1 MKKMLFFLALATV
14 IGCSK
19 EAESDSGYFI
29 FGYAHGFCVGNCVT
43 VFKLEDDSLVADDD
57 AAYASLTSPSIP
69 FQSTNLP
76 SDKVALAKG
85 LQAQIPA
92 ALYNE
97 PDGSVG
103 CPDCRDQGL
112 FYLKIKTGDT
122 VREWRIDRDK
132 PEYAAFCDSIWD
144 TVQQLK

>member
-1 MKKMLFFLALATV
+1 MKKMFVFLALFSALS
-14 IGCSK
+14 CSK
-19 EAESDSGYFI
+19 EADADFDYFI

-43 VFKLEDDSLVADDD
+43 VFKLDDGKLFADDD
-57 AAYASLTSPSIP
+57 ASYTELATPAIP
-69 FQSTNLP
+69 FQSTSLP
-76 SDKVALAKG
+76 SEKVALAKT

-97 PDGSVG
+97 PDGNVG

-112 FYLKIKTGDT
+112 FYVKIKTGGT

-132 PEYAAFCDSIWD
+132 QEYAAFCDSIWN
-144 TVQQLK
+144 TVEQLK